1 MGAISAAS
9 LKIIAEMTTQDITN
23 TLWSFAFLREKDMPL
38 IIALS
43 AASLNRIEI
52 DGSVLNRGM
61 LLWTLWRFGWSL
73 GQCYLDWQDSDLS
86 EETLGL
92 YLMENS
98 WKRGIGE
105 WQLLARVHE
114 ASPVFTVFVAAAR
127 LGPSLKPPMT
137 IQPSLQKLSKLVDAL
152 DAVSAGGALELL
164 AECDDFARYRGQW
177 LKVAGMDKAEVLLA
191 SLSRV
196 PTTHAV
202 EFGVYVGYTAVRL
215 SHHLHPHLGLFSLEV
230 SPVNVCTAR
239 HVLDLAHLSH
249 IGEVKHGLAKDVL
262 GIAGEELG
270 ERSMSFSF
278 MDHRGTVFHLDFSL
292 LQLLHH
298 FAPGAELVADNTLN
312 PGAPLFVWL
321 CHTRLEAE
329 RHRFI
334 PWSVMEFQ
342 ATHEDWTSVFTS
354 L

>member
-1 MGAISAAS
+1 
-9 LKIIAEMTTQDITN
+9 
-23 TLWSFAFLREKDMPL
+23 
-38 IIALS
+38 
-43 AASLNRIEI
+43 
-52 DGSVLNRGM
+52 M

-73 GQCYLDWQDSDLS
+73 DQCYSAWQDSDVS

-92 YLMENS
+92 YLMEND
-98 WKRGIGE
+98 WKRSGDE
-105 WQLLARVHE
+105 WPLLVRVHE
-114 ASPVFTVFVAAAR
+114 TTPVFTVFAAAAR

-137 IQPSLQKLSKLVDAL
+137 MPPSLQKLSKLVDAL
-152 DAVSAGGALELL
+152 DAVATGNALELL

-191 SLSRV
+191 SLSRA
-196 PTTHAV
+196 PSTHAV

-215 SHHLHPHLGLFSLEV
+215 SYHLRPHLGLFSLEV

-239 HVLDLAHLSH
+239 HVLNLAHLSH

-270 ERSMSFSF
+270 KRSMSFSF
-278 MDHRGTVFHLDFSL
+278 MDHRGTVFQLDHSL
-292 LQLLHH
+292 LQLLDH

-312 PGAPLFVWL
+312 PGAPLFLWL
-321 CHTRLEAE
+321 CHTSLEAE
-329 RHRFI
+329 RHKFV

-342 ATHEDWTSVFTS
+342 ATHEDWISVVKSF
-354 L
+354 